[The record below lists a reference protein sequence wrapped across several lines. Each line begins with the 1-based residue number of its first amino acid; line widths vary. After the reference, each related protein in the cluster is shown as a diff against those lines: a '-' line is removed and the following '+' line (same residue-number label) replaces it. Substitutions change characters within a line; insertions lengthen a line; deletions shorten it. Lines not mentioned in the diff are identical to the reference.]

1 MGGMEAV
8 EVSYSVPQTH
18 SSACVCVFVLQQV
31 NGMQLGKQA
40 IFHSYGLCVAE
51 CCIFKSAKK
60 AGD

>member
-40 IFHSYGLCVAE
+40 IFHSYGPLC
-51 CCIFKSAKK
+51 C
-60 AGD
+60 